1 MKAVEINKT
10 GGPEVLEVKDI
21 SLDKPGPDQVTI
33 EQKAIGL
40 NYIDTYHRSGLYPL
54 KLPIGLGLE
63 GAGVI
68 TDVGDNV
75 KDFKAGDKIS
85 YAGIPLGSYSSH
97 RNYTTKNLV
106 KVPDGIDLEVAARFL
121 L

>member
-1 MKAVEINKT
+1 MKAAIINKT
-10 GGPEVLEVKDI
+10 GGPEVIELKDI
-21 SLDKPGPDQVTI
+21 VLEKPSENEVTI

-68 TDVGDNV
+68 TEVGSNV
-75 KDFKAGDKIS
+75 KNLAFDLALTVKS
-85 YAGIPLGSYSSH
+85 SPLVS
-97 RNYTTKNLV
+97 NI
-106 KVPDGIDLEVAARFL
+106 KVLSIT
-121 L
+121 